1 MKVKVKMIKTAAG
14 PKGSYTAPNMY
25 EIDKDLAQ
33 AWSNGKICKIISSKK
48 IEDDKPETPKVEADK
63 PETSKIEA
71 DKPEAPANKPP
82 VKHRP
87 TRKTRG
93 TK

>member
-63 PETSKIEA
+63 PE
-71 DKPEAPANKPP
+71 APANKPP